1 MLEGLDSTKVFEY
14 FEEIS
19 NIPRG
24 SGNNTAI
31 SNYLVDFAKAHN
43 LKYRKDQ
50 AENII
55 IWKDASKGC
64 ETKETV
70 ILQGHM
76 DMVCE
81 KEEDSNHDFTKDSLE
96 LCVDGDVIY
105 AKGTTLGG
113 DDGIAIAYALA
124 ILDDDTLVHPPL
136 EVVIT
141 TDEETGMFG
150 AEALDCS
157 DLKGKYFINIDSE
170 EEGTILTSCAGGA
183 RVDARFSIGK
193 LKKEGYVMTAKLTGL
208 QGGHSGTEIN
218 KNRENAVYMLGRL
231 MTALKHRKVD
241 FRLMNIQ
248 GGQKDNAIPR
258 SAEMELLM
266 FDLEEAK
273 KNVMEIVHELE
284 QEMESSEKDANFS
297 VTFSEKQKVDI
308 IDENVTRKINIFM
321 ELMPNG
327 IQRMS
332 AAIPGLVESSLNL
345 GICKSDEHEVRFSYS
360 LRSSKKSYK
369 EYMKNKLKDLIK
381 EVGGVFETYG
391 EYPAWE
397 YRADSKLRDV
407 MVQVYKDQYG
417 NEPKIEAIHA
427 GLECGIVSGKMPEL
441 DMVSIGPDTFDI
453 HTTKERLSISSTK
466 RVYRFLLTVLERLCD

>member
-241 FRLMNIQ
+241 F
-248 GGQKDNAIPR
+248 
-258 SAEMELLM
+258 
-266 FDLEEAK
+266 
-273 KNVMEIVHELE
+273 
-284 QEMESSEKDANFS
+284 
-297 VTFSEKQKVDI
+297 
-308 IDENVTRKINIFM
+308 
-321 ELMPNG
+321 
-327 IQRMS
+327 
-332 AAIPGLVESSLNL
+332 
-345 GICKSDEHEVRFSYS
+345 
-360 LRSSKKSYK
+360 
-369 EYMKNKLKDLIK
+369 
-381 EVGGVFETYG
+381 
-391 EYPAWE
+391 
-397 YRADSKLRDV
+397 
-407 MVQVYKDQYG
+407 
-417 NEPKIEAIHA
+417 
-427 GLECGIVSGKMPEL
+427 
-441 DMVSIGPDTFDI
+441 
-453 HTTKERLSISSTK
+453 
-466 RVYRFLLTVLERLCD
+466 

>member
-1 MLEGLDSTKVFEY
+1 MVMLEGLDSTKVFEY

-170 EEGTILTSCAGGA
+170 EEGTILTSCAGGS

-297 VTFSEKQKVDI
+297 VTFSEKHKVEQI
-308 IDENVTRKINIFM
+308 I
-321 ELMPNG
+321 
-327 IQRMS
+327 
-332 AAIPGLVESSLNL
+332 
-345 GICKSDEHEVRFSYS
+345 
-360 LRSSKKSYK
+360 
-369 EYMKNKLKDLIK
+369 
-381 EVGGVFETYG
+381 
-391 EYPAWE
+391 
-397 YRADSKLRDV
+397 
-407 MVQVYKDQYG
+407 
-417 NEPKIEAIHA
+417 
-427 GLECGIVSGKMPEL
+427 
-441 DMVSIGPDTFDI
+441 
-453 HTTKERLSISSTK
+453 
-466 RVYRFLLTVLERLCD
+466 